1 MNELQIFQN
10 DEFGSVRTLMVENEP
25 WFVGKDVATALGYAK
40 SENAIKAHVDNEDK
54 TLTLIQGGYSKGMQ
68 NTTIINESGLYS
80 LILSSKLPN
89 AKKFKR
95 WVTSEVLPAIRKS
108 GSYALTQEESE
119 LQERKLTT
127 DDYIRAAS
135 IISTCKNERLP
146 YVFDLLKKGGIRIAP
161 VLTAERTTNKSR
173 DTAGKAANAI
183 NTAILVYGL
192 NQSKVAKMT
201 GVSRTQIARILSGE
215 SKPYITR
222 AKFICNTLHKEYPD
236 IPEYTEN

>member
-10 DEFGSVRTLMVENEP
+10 DEFGSVRTLMIENEP
-25 WFVGKDVATALGYAK
+25 WFVGKDVATALGYADPRATISK
-40 SENAIKAHVDNEDK
+40 KVDTEDRGVAK
-54 TLTLIQGGYSKGMQ
+54 METPSGAQD
-68 NTTIINESGLYS
+68 TTIINESGLYS

-95 WVTSEVLPAIRKS
+95 WVTSEVLPTIRKT
-108 GSYALTQEESE
+108 GSYTAPTALPA
-119 LQERKLTT
+119 RKLTA
-127 DDYIRAAS
+127 DDYLRAAS

-161 VLTAERTTNKSR
+161 MLTAERTTSKSR

-192 NQSKVAKMT
+192 NQSKIAKMT
-201 GVSRTQIARILSGE
+201 GISRTQIARILSGE
-215 SKPYITR
+215 SKPYTTR

>member
-1 MNELQIFQN
+1 MNGLQIFQN
-10 DEFGSVRTLMVENEP
+10 DEFGSVRTLMIENEP
-25 WFVGKDVATALGYAK
+25 WFVGKDVATALGYADPRATISK
-40 SENAIKAHVDNEDK
+40 KVDTEDRGVAK
-54 TLTLIQGGYSKGMQ
+54 METPSGAQD
-68 NTTIINESGLYS
+68 TTIINESGLYS

-146 YVFDLLKKGGIRIAP
+146 YVFDLLKKGGIKIAL
-161 VLTAERTTNKSR
+161 VLTTERTTNKNR
-173 DTAGKAANAI
+173 DTTGKAANAI

-192 NQSKVAKMT
+192 NQSKIAKMT
-201 GVSRTQIARILSGE
+201 GISRTQIARILSGE
-215 SKPYITR
+215 SKPYVTR

>member
-10 DEFGSVRTLMVENEP
+10 DEFGSVRTLMIENEP
-25 WFVGKDVATALGYAK
+25 WFVGKDVAVALGYSNPQK
-40 SENAIKAHVDNEDK
+40 AIRDHIDEEDRGVNELF
-54 TLTLIQGGYSKGMQ
+54 TVNGTMA
-68 NTTIINESGLYS
+68 TIINESGLYS

-161 VLTAERTTNKSR
+161 VLTAERTTSKSR

-192 NQSKVAKMT
+192 NQSKIAKMT
-201 GVSRTQIARILSGE
+201 GISRTQIARILSGE

-222 AKFICNTLHKEYPD
+222 AKFICNTLHREYPD

>member
-25 WFVGKDVATALGYAK
+25 WFVGKDVATALGYADPRATISK
-40 SENAIKAHVDNEDK
+40 KVDTEDRGVAK
-54 TLTLIQGGYSKGMQ
+54 METPSGAQD
-68 NTTIINESGLYS
+68 TTIINESGLYS

-173 DTAGKAANAI
+173 DTAGRAANAI

-192 NQSKVAKMT
+192 NQSKIAKMT
-201 GVSRTQIARILSGE
+201 GISRTQIARILSGK